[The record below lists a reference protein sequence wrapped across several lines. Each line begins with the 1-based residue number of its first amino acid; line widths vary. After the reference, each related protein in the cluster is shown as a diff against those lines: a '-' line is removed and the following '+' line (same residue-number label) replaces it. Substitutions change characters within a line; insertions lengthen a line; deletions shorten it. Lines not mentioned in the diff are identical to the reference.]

1 MIPLSRPMLGPEE
14 MSAVASVLASGQL
27 AQGPRVEEFER
38 AFAAYVGTREAV
50 AVSSGTEALRLALI
64 AIGVE
69 PGDEVVVPALTFLAT
84 ASSVLMCGATPV
96 VADVGERTFC
106 LDPDSA
112 AKAMTDRTRAVVPV
126 HLYGHPADLD
136 PLMEM
141 CEARGVVLVE
151 DAAQAHGARHR
162 GRMAGSIGT
171 AGCFSFY
178 PTKNM
183 TTGEGGMVTTNDA
196 ELASRVRL
204 LRQHGQ
210 VAPYDYH
217 RLGYNARMTDIGAA
231 MGLVQL
237 RRLESFNAARR
248 RNAALLTE
256 GLRGC
261 VATPSVEP
269 WAEHVF
275 HQYTVRAGRRDGLRA
290 HLKDRGVGCGVY
302 YPEALSQVEVLR
314 GRARVPG
321 GAAPVAEKMCGEV
334 LSLPVHPG
342 VSEADVATVVA
353 EVRAFYG

>member
-38 AFAAYVGTREAV
+38 AFAAYVGTRHAV

-96 VADVGERTFC
+96 VADVDERTYC
-106 LDPDSA
+106 LDAEAVMGAVSDW
-112 AKAMTDRTRAVVPV
+112 TRAVVPV

-136 PLMEM
+136 PLREL
-141 CEARGVVLVE
+141 CEARGLALVE
-151 DAAQAHGARHR
+151 DAAQAHGARYR
-162 GRMAGSIGT
+162 GRMVGSIGA

-183 TTGEGGMVTTNDA
+183 TTGEGGMVTTDDA
-196 ELASRVRL
+196 ELAERVRL

-217 RLGYNARMTDIGAA
+217 RLGYNSRMTDIGAA
-231 MGLVQL
+231 IGLVQL
-237 RRLESFNAARR
+237 GRLEAFNAARR

-261 VATPSVEP
+261 VVTPEVEP

-275 HQYTVRAGRRDGLRA
+275 HQYTVRAARRDGLRA
-290 HLKDRGVGCGVY
+290 HLLEHGVGSGVY
-302 YPEALSQVEVLR
+302 YPESLSDVKVLR
-314 GRARVPG
+314 GKAKVAG
-321 GAAPVAEKMCGEV
+321 SAMVAERLCGEV
-334 LSLPVHPG
+334 LSIPVHPG
-342 VSEADVATVVA
+342 LSEADVAKVVA
-353 EVRAFYG
+353 EVRAFYA

>member
-14 MSAVASVLASGQL
+14 MSAVAAVLASGQL

-38 AFAAYVGTREAV
+38 AFRAYVGTREAV

-64 AIGVE
+64 AVGVE

-96 VADVGERTFC
+96 IADVDEGTFC
-106 LDPDSA
+106 LDVGA
-112 AKAMTDRTRAVVPV
+112 AGRAMSGRTRAVVPV

-136 PLMEM
+136 PLREM
-141 CEARGVVLVE
+141 CEARGAALVE
-151 DAAQAHGARHR
+151 DAAQAHGARYR
-162 GRMAGSIGT
+162 GRMAGSIGA

-183 TTGEGGMVTTNDA
+183 TTGEGGMVTTDDA
-196 ELASRVRL
+196 ELAGRVRL

-231 MGLVQL
+231 IGLVQL
-237 RRLESFNAARR
+237 RRLEAFNAARR

-261 VATPSVEP
+261 VVTPSVEP

-275 HQYTVRAGRRDGLRA
+275 HQYTVRAARRDALRA
-290 HLKDRGVGCGVY
+290 HLKERGVGSGVY
-302 YPEALSQVEVLR
+302 YPEALSQIEVLR
-314 GRARVPG
+314 GKSRVAG
-321 GAAPVAEKMCGEV
+321 GAPVAERACAEV

-342 VSEADVATVVA
+342 LGEADVARVVA
-353 EVRAFYG
+353 EVRAFYD

>member
-1 MIPLSRPMLGPEE
+1 MIPISKPMLGPEE
-14 MSAVASVLASGQL
+14 LAAVAAVLESGQL

-38 AFAAYVGTREAV
+38 AFRTYVGTREAV
-50 AVSSGTEALRLALI
+50 AVSSGTEALRLALL
-64 AIGVE
+64 ATGIG

-96 VADVGERTFC
+96 VADVDPRTYC
-106 LDPDSA
+106 LDPEAVRA
-112 AKAMTDRTRAVVPV
+112 AMSDWTRAVVPV

-136 PLMEM
+136 PLREL
-141 CEARGVVLVE
+141 CEARGIALVE
-151 DAAQAHGARHR
+151 DAAQAHGARYR
-162 GRMAGSIGT
+162 SRMVGSVGA

-183 TTGEGGMVTTNDA
+183 TTGEGGMVTTDDA
-196 ELASRVRL
+196 ELAARVRL

-217 RLGYNARMTDIGAA
+217 RLGYNSRMTDIGAA
-231 MGLVQL
+231 IGLVQL
-237 RRLESFNAARR
+237 GRLEAFNAARR

-261 VATPSVEP
+261 VATPEVEP

-275 HQYTVRAGRRDGLRA
+275 HQYTVRAARRDGLRA
-290 HLKDRGVGCGVY
+290 HLKERGVGSGVY
-302 YPEALSQVEVLR
+302 YPEALSDVKVLK
-314 GRARVPG
+314 GKSKVAG
-321 GAAPVAEKMCGEV
+321 SAMVAERLCGEV

-342 VSEADVATVVA
+342 LGDEDVAKVVA
-353 EVRAFYG
+353 EVRAFYA